1 MFLNGFSFSI
11 AIREILR
18 HNLHLL
24 ILRRCPVFDLPR
36 LPDLVHNERH
46 VRLVINILQLRL
58 ELSNIDRAFAR
69 GIPGVVEKVGTRPR
83 CLLPLGRLQLL
94 DALVRL
100 LMILLGK
107 LALNALLLHDL
118 IELRFLARL
127 EVSAGPWDRPR
138 FYRCH
143 RRLVKPSG

>member
-24 ILRRCPVFDLPR
+24 ILRRCPVFDLFR

-46 VRLVINILQLRL
+46 VRLVIKILQLRL
-58 ELSNIDRAFAR
+58 ELSNINRAFAR

-83 CLLPLGRLQLL
+83 CLPLGRLQLL
-94 DALVRL
+94 DVLVRL
-100 LMILLGK
+100 LIILLRK

-127 EVSAGPWDRPR
+127 EVSAGPWD
-138 FYRCH
+138 
-143 RRLVKPSG
+143 